1 MGVTMG
7 MIFFLSHQPG
17 ALNQLPQFMGIDKL
31 LHSIAYG
38 ILAGTFLYG
47 LHPFIHDSNR
57 AAAGS
62 IVVLFCIVYGI
73 SDEFHQ
79 AFIPGRFVS
88 TWDVAADCFGALL
101 VVCWWYRNTAG
112 KGCKNCS

>member
-1 MGVTMG
+1 MG

-17 ALNQLPQFMGIDKL
+17 DFNQFPPFFIGVDKL

-38 ILAGTFLYG
+38 ILAGVFLYG
-47 LHPFIHDSNR
+47 LRPFIHDSNR
-57 AAAGS
+57 ALAGI
-62 IVVLFCIVYGI
+62 IVVLFCVLYGI

-88 TWDVAADCFGALL
+88 AWDVVADCFGALL
-101 VVCWWYRNTAG
+101 VVGWWYKNSAG
-112 KGCKNCS
+112 KGCPNYS

>member
-1 MGVTMG
+1 MATTMG

-17 ALNQLPQFMGIDKL
+17 GFNQLPQFMGADKL

-38 ILAGTFLYG
+38 ILAGVFLYG

-57 AAAGS
+57 AFAGI
-62 IVVLFCIVYGI
+62 IVVSFCILYGI

-79 AFIPGRFVS
+79 AFIPDRFAS
-88 TWDVAADCFGALL
+88 AWDVAADCFGALI
-101 VVCWWYRNTAG
+101 VVCVWYMQSAG
-112 KGCKNCS
+112 KGYKNYS